1 MINLLLPF
9 LVTAVFFLS
18 LVFSFLLNKC
28 RPYLFVVLLYLIVD
42 VKNSSPAQTEY
53 TPYEICGCQQLY
65 PMTILYVLASIRFI
79 LLYEVMCNFETDA
92 RTILIPQSFMVDCG
106 LHIISVF
113 FYMVGLPAR
122 SKQTKLSLVV
132 CGNAAAEVASLS
144 SSCCWWCQYWATP
157 VSGFDG
163 GASPLLCV
171 YNCNNYYSFMGFG
184 QQRFSKATT
193 STTTNRNTAKHTGN
207 VGLWV

>member
-42 VKNSSPAQTEY
+42 VKNSCPAQTEY

-113 FYMVGLPAR
+113 FTWSVTQQEAN
-122 SKQTKLSLVV
+122 KQ
-132 CGNAAAEVASLS
+132 N
-144 SSCCWWCQYWATP
+144 
-157 VSGFDG
+157 
-163 GASPLLCV
+163 SPLWFVAMPLLKSLHCRLRAAGGV
-171 YNCNNYYSFMGFG
+171 SIG
-184 QQRFSKATT
+184 QRPFLDLMVVLLHSYVFIIATT
-193 STTTNRNTAKHTGN
+193 TT
-207 VGLWV
+207 VLWALDSRDLVTPQQAPLPTVILQNIQVT